1 MQLFHHVC
9 SKIVKTLDL
18 TLVKEMCALIH
29 INMAISWTHS
39 QLAKYSSRGYDR
51 CGGGVG
57 WGQQWTFFFPVL
69 WWEWKLKVALL
80 ALLEWPRGNNS
91 VITALKLILHYP
103 SCKSI
108 FFLNFSIPLP
118 PPKSK
123 TFLPLITLVIWTVP
137 SWAYRRISYWS
148 C

>member
-1 MQLFHHVC
+1 MC
-9 SKIVKTLDL
+9 SKTVKTLAL

-29 INMAISWTHS
+29 NMATSWAHS

-57 WGQQWTFFFPVL
+57 APMNLFFFFFSTLMRMKTEV
-69 WWEWKLKVALL
+69 
-80 ALLEWPRGNNS
+80 ALLEWPRGNYS

-108 FFLNFSIPLP
+108 FFLNFSIPPP

-123 TFLPLITLVIWTVP
+123 TFLPLVTLVI
-137 SWAYRRISYWS
+137 
-148 C
+148 